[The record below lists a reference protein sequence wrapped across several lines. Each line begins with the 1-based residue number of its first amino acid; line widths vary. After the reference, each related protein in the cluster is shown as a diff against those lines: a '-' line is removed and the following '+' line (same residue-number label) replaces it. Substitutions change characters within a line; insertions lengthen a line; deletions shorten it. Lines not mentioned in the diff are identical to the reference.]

1 MLMNRLFQGVG
12 GFQNALT
19 VGPTP
24 AGSRSTPYLGQ
35 PLGGMPGQ
43 GMGPGQPLQQYG
55 QYLEKTYDNFDG
67 KRNAFLSNVREQ
79 EQNTFGQSQRPQNQ
93 FTSLESQ
100 QPYGR
105 DQFNANNLGQL
116 GDPLEAV
123 KGFNQG
129 GEVPR
134 QTEIM
139 GQPHMLAYINPQE
152 EALIQSQRGGM
163 PALEGPEGVPAFYFG
178 GYEDFTDMVD
188 GGGPGASGDTYSNV
202 DNSSLDENN
211 DGHISHAEAGNQNL
225 AGGIDGSTN
234 DGFLQS
240 VFSPNAGRDD
250 NPDRVGLIDSVMMGI
265 GLTDKTPAYYATTAN
280 TIAAN
285 QGQGAA
291 QSYLGRLA
299 EDGTISADQFTSFS
313 DSASQVPIS
322 EQLQNSG
329 DGDGDGTVDDGT
341 VDDGTVDDGGEDDG
355 PQYTQMK
362 PFYGGYQP
370 STRADTLVPS
380 QGRGIGSFLPNPRLD
395 PIYPQQPPPDFDY
408 YIDDGPG
415 FPPFDPGFNIDPG
428 PFNPGPGPF
437 NPDPGFNI
445 DPGPVDDKIYI
456 DDGFPPI
463 DPGLGRNFDFG
474 APANLGDTHYNPE
487 LDTTYTY
494 QEKPD
499 GQGGFYSGWDITQG
513 TGPEMV
519 LHGGGGSQGL
529 MNNDMSAQGV
539 GDLFGNEQ
547 APPYMYQGIMG

>member
-1 MLMNRLFQGVG
+1 MLMNRLFQGIG

-24 AGSRSTPYLGQ
+24 AGQGMGQGLGGMPSQ
-35 PLGGMPGQ
+35 GMGQGLGGMPGQ
-43 GMGPGQPLQQYG
+43 SQPLQQYG

-67 KRNAFLSNVREQ
+67 KRNAFLNNVREQ

-93 FTSLESQ
+93 FTGLESQ

-178 GYEDFTDMVD
+178 GYKDFTDMFD
-188 GGGPGASGDTYSNV
+188 GGGPGKSGDTYSNE
-202 DNSSLDENN
+202 DNSSLDEDG

-234 DGFLQS
+234 DGFLQG

-329 DGDGDGTVDDGT
+329 DGDGGGGDGTVDDGT
-341 VDDGTVDDGGEDDG
+341 VDDGTVDDGGDDG
-355 PQYTQMK
+355 PQYTPMK

-395 PIYPQQPPPDFDY
+395 PIFPQQPPPDFDY
-408 YIDDGPG
+408 YIDDGPEFDKT
-415 FPPFDPGFNIDPG
+415 FPPGYDAMPVPFETLNPLTGLPQTDSTNSGGQFNSLAELDA
-428 PFNPGPGPF
+428 FQQQNPS
-437 NPDPGFNI
+437 
-445 DPGPVDDKIYI
+445 
-456 DDGFPPI
+456 
-463 DPGLGRNFDFG
+463 
-474 APANLGDTHYNPE
+474 ANLMTE
-487 LDTTYTY
+487 Y
-494 QEKPD
+494 QRLRAL
-499 GQGGFYSGWDITQG
+499 QGGIPAVAQL
-513 TGPEMV
+513 P
-519 LHGGGGSQGL
+519 
-529 MNNDMSAQGV
+529 NQGV
-539 GDLFGNEQ
+539 ASIFGNEQ
-547 APPYMYQGIMG
+547 APQSMYQGIMG

>member
-1 MLMNRLFQGVG
+1 
-12 GFQNALT
+12 
-19 VGPTP
+19 
-24 AGSRSTPYLGQ
+24 
-35 PLGGMPGQ
+35 
-43 GMGPGQPLQQYG
+43 MGI
-55 QYLEKTYDNFDG
+55 F
-67 KRNAFLSNVREQ
+67 
-79 EQNTFGQSQRPQNQ
+79 
-93 FTSLESQ
+93 
-100 QPYGR
+100 
-105 DQFNANNLGQL
+105 
-116 GDPLEAV
+116 
-123 KGFNQG
+123 
-129 GEVPR
+129 
-134 QTEIM
+134 
-139 GQPHMLAYINPQE
+139 
-152 EALIQSQRGGM
+152 
-163 PALEGPEGVPAFYFG
+163 
-178 GYEDFTDMVD
+178 GYESIADMFD

-299 EDGTISADQFTSFS
+299 EDGTISADQFTNFS
-313 DSASQVPIS
+313 ESASQVPIS

-329 DGDGDGTVDDGT
+329 DGDGGGYDGTVDDGTVDDGT

-380 QGRGIGSFLPNPRLD
+380 EGRGIGSFLPNPRLD
-395 PIYPQQPPPDFDY
+395 PIYPQQPPPDF
-408 YIDDGPG
+408 YIDDG
-415 FPPFDPGFNIDPG
+415 FPPFDPGFNI
-428 PFNPGPGPF
+428 NPGP
-437 NPDPGFNI
+437 I
-445 DPGPVDDKIYI
+445 DN
-456 DDGFPPI
+456 
-463 DPGLGRNFDFG
+463 GRIGNFDFG

-513 TGPEMV
+513 NGPEMV
-519 LHGGGGSQGL
+519 LYGGGGSQGL

-539 GDLFGNEQ
+539 GNLFGNEQATTLPAGDLMNDPNYQGDGTNFGMIENNSLTGLPQTAPVNNGGQFSSLAELDAFQQQNPSLNLMTEYQRLRALEGGTPAVAQLPPRGVASMFGNEQ